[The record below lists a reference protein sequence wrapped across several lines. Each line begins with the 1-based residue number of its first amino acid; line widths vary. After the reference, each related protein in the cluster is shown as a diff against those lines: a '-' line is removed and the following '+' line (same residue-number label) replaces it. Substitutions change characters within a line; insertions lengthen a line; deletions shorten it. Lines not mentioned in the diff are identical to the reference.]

1 MGRWMKRNGEAIYGT
16 RGSTFGMPRW
26 GYITEKVTDA
36 DRHTIYLCIFRWP
49 NSNSI
54 KLGVPRSHVRA
65 CYRLDNPQEHCQ
77 VKEDGPQRV
86 AITPPA
92 NLDSLATVIAVEVA
106 P

>member
-1 MGRWMKRNGEAIYGT
+1 
-16 RGSTFGMPRW
+16 
-26 GYITEKVTDA
+26 
-36 DRHTIYLCIFRWP
+36 
-49 NSNSI
+49 
-54 KLGVPRSHVRA
+54 VPRSHVRA